1 LRVELTG
8 IYCYEQN
15 SGGGMLMNQQ
25 VVAPQPDPANFFAEI
40 SAAYVEVLAGVR
52 RPEQLARWLSE
63 RTYYDVCQRAA
74 REARQRQLTGL
85 RMRPDVSL
93 RSSKTFLTDLAAYQG
108 VVVLRV
114 GQTTKAVSIRAER
127 VNTRYRIT
135 DLSLI

>member
-1 LRVELTG
+1 MT
-8 IYCYEQN
+8 IK
-15 SGGGMLMNQQ
+15 Q
-25 VVAPQPDPANFFAEI
+25 VTSAQPDPANFFAEI
-40 SAAYVEVLAGVR
+40 STAYVEVLAGVR

-93 RSSKTFLTDLAAYQG
+93 RATRTFLTDFEAHQG
-108 VVVLRV
+108 VVILRI
-114 GQTTKAVSIRAER
+114 GSTTKAVSIRAER

>member
-1 LRVELTG
+1 MT
-8 IYCYEQN
+8 
-15 SGGGMLMNQQ
+15 NQQ
-25 VVAPQPDPANFFAEI
+25 VATPQPDPANFFAEI

-93 RSSKTFLTDLAAYQG
+93 RSSKTFLTDPCAFQG

-114 GQTTKAVSIRAER
+114 GQTTKAVSIRAEKI
-127 VNTRYRIT
+127 NARYRIT